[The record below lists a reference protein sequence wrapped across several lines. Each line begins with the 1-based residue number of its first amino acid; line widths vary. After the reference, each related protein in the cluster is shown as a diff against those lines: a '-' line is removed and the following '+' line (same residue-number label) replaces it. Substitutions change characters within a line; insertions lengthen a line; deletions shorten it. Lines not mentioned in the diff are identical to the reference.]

1 VGALKLA
8 PLADATGGVILLL
21 EDFGESF
28 FENLSAAVRRPVSD
42 GAIFTVR
49 ASAGVGCARVIGA
62 VEALSRAAAT
72 MATAP
77 SLPSGDSA
85 APAEDAADAFR
96 MKSRDLSQ
104 VRHPI
109 CSASSVRSVST
120 PSQEPGALM
129 CAHGPRVGRRLTSK
143 HNQPATSLFL
153 GGIGPNCVDTS
164 RCVSPQGVD
173 TSSLPQIAT
182 GFELNFRA
190 TLTLRFTES
199 RVWSSP
205 LAHGFIVNA
214 TPETTLRSTRTSYT
228 STILTLHIS
237 QTSQS
242 VAVFLEYAGDVEAS
256 HVHLQ
261 FVAWFPS
268 KEGGRVARCMTRRL
282 PVAPSKPAYLRGV
295 DSSVAAILAAK
306 KAALDAQSGAVGP
319 KEACARVEARVLDVA
334 DVFTPR
340 VPDSGVLHDP
350 FPRELG
356 AFAEAMYHLL
366 RGPMLGTLAGHED
379 ERAAMRQLFLGA
391 GEAMARSMLV
401 PRLYVWRGG
410 DAFEEVPPAD
420 LALRSV
426 DVLVLDHGTDVF
438 VWVGHGV
445 AAHAERLGVA
455 KGAAS
460 RHAAT
465 LAAGR
470 FPVPK
475 VRTFREGSSQARYM
489 VSRLM
494 PLHRDAPHEQDVMF
508 PPIRSLSPNERKALT
523 ESFLPTD
530 DFSFSGW
537 MRQLGLAAPLDGSSS
552 VKLKM
557 MSGDDT
563 STTASSLIL

>member
-1 VGALKLA
+1 MSVDILVGGREAVGALKLA

-96 MKSRDLSQ
+96 MKSRDISQ

-205 LAHGFIVNA
+205 LAHGFMKNA
-214 TPETTLRSTRTSYT
+214 TSETTRPILTSTRTINKTPGTDNRLFTKHRRASQCSWSTPGT
-228 STILTLHIS
+228 SRRVMFTFSLWLGFH
-237 QTSQS
+237 
-242 VAVFLEYAGDVEAS
+242 
-256 HVHLQ
+256 H
-261 FVAWFPS
+261 P
-268 KEGGRVARCMTRRL
+268 RVA
-282 PVAPSKPAYLRGV
+282 AS
-295 DSSVAAILAAK
+295 
-306 KAALDAQSGAVGP
+306 
-319 KEACARVEARVLDVA
+319 
-334 DVFTPR
+334 
-340 VPDSGVLHDP
+340 
-350 FPRELG
+350 LG
-356 AFAEAMYHLL
+356 A
-366 RGPMLGTLAGHED
+366 
-379 ERAAMRQLFLGA
+379 
-391 GEAMARSMLV
+391 
-401 PRLYVWRGG
+401 
-410 DAFEEVPPAD
+410 
-420 LALRSV
+420 
-426 DVLVLDHGTDVF
+426 
-438 VWVGHGV
+438 
-445 AAHAERLGVA
+445 
-455 KGAAS
+455 
-460 RHAAT
+460 
-465 LAAGR
+465 
-470 FPVPK
+470 
-475 VRTFREGSSQARYM
+475 
-489 VSRLM
+489 
-494 PLHRDAPHEQDVMF
+494 
-508 PPIRSLSPNERKALT
+508 
-523 ESFLPTD
+523 
-530 DFSFSGW
+530 
-537 MRQLGLAAPLDGSSS
+537 
-552 VKLKM
+552 
-557 MSGDDT
+557 
-563 STTASSLIL
+563 

>member
-1 VGALKLA
+1 
-8 PLADATGGVILLL
+8 
-21 EDFGESF
+21 
-28 FENLSAAVRRPVSD
+28 
-42 GAIFTVR
+42 
-49 ASAGVGCARVIGA
+49 
-62 VEALSRAAAT
+62 
-72 MATAP
+72 
-77 SLPSGDSA
+77 
-85 APAEDAADAFR
+85 
-96 MKSRDLSQ
+96 
-104 VRHPI
+104 
-109 CSASSVRSVST
+109 
-120 PSQEPGALM
+120 
-129 CAHGPRVGRRLTSK
+129 
-143 HNQPATSLFL
+143 
-153 GGIGPNCVDTS
+153 
-164 RCVSPQGVD
+164 
-173 TSSLPQIAT
+173 
-182 GFELNFRA
+182 
-190 TLTLRFTES
+190 
-199 RVWSSP
+199 
-205 LAHGFIVNA
+205 
-214 TPETTLRSTRTSYT
+214 
-228 STILTLHIS
+228 
-237 QTSQS
+237 
-242 VAVFLEYAGDVEAS
+242 
-256 HVHLQ
+256 
-261 FVAWFPS
+261 
-268 KEGGRVARCMTRRL
+268 MTRRL